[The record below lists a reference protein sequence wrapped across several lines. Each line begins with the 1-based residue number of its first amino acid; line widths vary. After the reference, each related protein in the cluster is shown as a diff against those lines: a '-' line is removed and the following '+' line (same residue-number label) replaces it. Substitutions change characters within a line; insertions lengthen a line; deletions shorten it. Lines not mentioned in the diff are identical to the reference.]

1 MIVYNLFL
9 LTLSMPEWISSPLL
23 WILCQPAQRTI
34 ALLLSLNDYVYLNKR
49 KHGFNFI
56 TDDLED
62 FKFALS
68 LQLAVTVKL
77 TSFIANLN
85 YETLIKF

>member
-1 MIVYNLFL
+1 MIGYNLFL

-23 WILCQPAQRTI
+23 WILRQPAQRTI

-49 KHGFNFI
+49 KHGFNFT

-62 FKFALS
+62 LKLALS

-77 TSFIANLN
+77 TSFIAYLN